1 MKNRIKKVAIILL
14 SLVMMVSFAAC
25 SNAKADDT
33 ESKEAEATTKVVT
46 DSLGRQVEVPAEIDS
61 VGSLGVMRL
70 LTYMDAVDLVKGG
83 TDMDNVQVLTRPYTL
98 VNPNFASLTQIGQG
112 GSGGI
117 VPFDEEI
124 VKLAP
129 DVIFVVSDYTQS
141 DELQAKTGIPV
152 VAVASPGLFD
162 GKMSASMDLIGQVLG
177 KEDRAKE
184 VNEYMDQAQKDL
196 NDRTKDIPEASRPSV
211 YNGALNFKGKHGFDG
226 TSGNYGPFVAINA
239 NNVVDQTG
247 QKSAF
252 SIDLEQVLAWNPEII
267 FLNPENMDLVNEQ
280 YTQNPD
286 FFNSLQAVQNNKVY
300 TQLAYNNN
308 YTNVEIALADAY
320 YAGTIIYPDKFKDV
334 NIEKKADEIFEFLLG
349 EKLYA
354 KYTAAGQGFGP
365 LTIGK

>member
-1 MKNRIKKVAIILL
+1 MKRIVVVLL
-14 SLVMMVSFAAC
+14 SFMMIVTFAGC
-25 SNAKADDT
+25 TNTKAET
-33 ESKEAEATTKVVT
+33 NESETTSKVVT

-83 TDMDNVQVLTRPYTL
+83 TDRDNVQALTRPYTL
-98 VNPNFASLTQIGQG
+98 VNPNFATMAQIGQG

-124 VKLAP
+124 IKLAP
-129 DVIFVVSDYTQS
+129 DVIFVVSDYTQA

-162 GKMSASMDLIGQVLG
+162 GKMSASMDIIGQVLG

-184 VNEYMDQAQKDL
+184 VKEFMDAAQKDL
-196 NDRTKDIPEASRPSV
+196 NDRTKDIPEASRISV
-211 YNGALNFKGKHGFDG
+211 YNGALNFKGKQGFDG

-247 QKSAF
+247 QKTAF
-252 SIDLEQVLAWNPEII
+252 TVDLEQVLAWNPEII

-286 FFNSLQAVQNNKVY
+286 FFSSLKAVQNNKVY

-320 YAGTIIYPDKFKDV
+320 YAGTVVYPDKFKDI
-334 NIEKKADEIFEFLLG
+334 NIEQKTDEIFEFLLG
-349 EKLYA
+349 EKLYS
-354 KYTAAGQGFGP
+354 KYVAAGQGFGS

>member
-1 MKNRIKKVAIILL
+1 MKKIWVVLL

-33 ESKEAEATTKVVT
+33 ESKEVEATTKVVT

>member
-1 MKNRIKKVAIILL
+1 MKRIIAVLL
-14 SLVMMVSFAAC
+14 SLMMVVTLAAC
-25 SNAKADDT
+25 TNTKAET
-33 ESKEAEATTKVVT
+33 TKSEATAKVVT
-46 DSLGRQVEVPAEIDS
+46 DSLGRQVEIPAEIDS

-83 TDMDNVQVLTRPYTL
+83 TDMDNVQILTRPYTL

-124 VKLAP
+124 IKLAP
-129 DVIFVVSDYTQS
+129 DVIFVVSDYTQA
-141 DELQAKTGIPV
+141 DELQVKTGIPV

-162 GKMSASMDLIGQVLG
+162 GKMSASMDIIGQVLG
-177 KEDRAKE
+177 KEDRAKD
-184 VNEYMDQAQKDL
+184 VNAFMDAAQKDL
-196 NDRTKDIPEASRPSV
+196 NDRTKGIAEASKPTV

-247 QKSAF
+247 QKTAF
-252 SIDLEQVLAWNPEII
+252 TVDLEQVLAWNPDII

-280 YTQNPD
+280 YIQNPD
-286 FFNSLQAVQNNKVY
+286 FFNSLKAVQSNNVY

-308 YTNVEIALADAY
+308 YCNMEIALADAY
-320 YAGTIIYPDKFKDV
+320 YAGTIVYPEKFKDV
-334 NIEKKADEIFEFLLG
+334 NIEKKTDEIFKFLLG
-349 EKLYA
+349 ENLYL
-354 KYTAAGQGFGP
+354 KYVAAGQGFGP